1 MYFAKKLSTSQSDPY
16 SAYSSGYGGGGHSS
30 YGSQSSGYG
39 SDCCPLVVDPL
50 VWIALLTF
58 IAAATYFFN
67 ELIAMSALA
76 MMRKRRKRNFEG
88 DLPEIVRKGRPKFT
102 QSSVNM

>member
-1 MYFAKKLSTSQSDPY
+1 MYFAKKLSASQSDPY

-88 DLPEIVRKGRPKFT
+88 DWPEIVRKGRPKFT